1 MIILEAKAGIPKLLA
16 QPPGTPVVAL
26 DAAGTPV
33 AIGTTLHV
41 DPDKK
46 SDDLKSF
53 ADSALAHSK
62 QLGDYA
68 TLLSTGLDIAS
79 DHIPDYAHPLS
90 GAATAFSFVAT
101 GASLANEINKGDTRK
116 IAIASFK
123 FGASALAAIDQYIL
137 PGYPALSV
145 GAQTCKLVSSALA
158 VTPDTAFGSGG
169 AKPPGTP

>member
-1 MIILEAKAGIPKLLA
+1 MIILDARAGVPKLLG
-16 QPPGTPVVAL
+16 QPPGTPIVAI
-26 DAAGTPV
+26 DAAGVPV
-33 AIGTTLHV
+33 AIGTTLHI

-46 SDDLKSF
+46 AGDLKSF
-53 ADSALAHSK
+53 TDTALAHSK

-79 DHIPDYAHPLS
+79 DHLPDYAHPLS

-101 GASLANEINKGDTRK
+101 GASLANEIDKGDTRR

-123 FGASALAAIDQYIL
+123 FGASALAAIDEYIL
-137 PGYPALSV
+137 PGYPALSM

-158 VTPDTAFGSGG
+158 VTPDTVFGGG
-169 AKPPGTP
+169 AKPAA